1 MQCISQSC
9 EKFKKMFVMI
19 IELNII
25 VINLN
30 AFTSICFLLVD
41 QEKVSDYEMKLMD
54 LDVEQLGIPVSIK
67 VSEYTVQVM
76 IVT

>member
-1 MQCISQSC
+1 
-9 EKFKKMFVMI
+9 MI